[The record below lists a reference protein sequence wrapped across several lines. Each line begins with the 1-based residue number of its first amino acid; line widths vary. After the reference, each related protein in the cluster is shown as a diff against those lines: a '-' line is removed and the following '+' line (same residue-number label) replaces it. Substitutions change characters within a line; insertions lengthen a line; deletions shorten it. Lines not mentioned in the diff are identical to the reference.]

1 MENPTAAEAVF
12 PKKSRRVT
20 PLFNESFNRFKS
32 PILHLAAAILLL
44 LQQHVDADEVDSQLK
59 QASARIFGSP
69 TGEVDELA
77 RVKRKMA
84 TRPRIVL
91 GRLASSS
98 YHPRSAGL
106 IASPYLAAYD

>member
-59 QASARIFGSP
+59 QA
-69 TGEVDELA
+69 
-77 RVKRKMA
+77 
-84 TRPRIVL
+84 VL
-91 GRLASSS
+91 GFLAS
-98 YHPRSAGL
+98 P
-106 IASPYLAAYD
+106 LAKSTS